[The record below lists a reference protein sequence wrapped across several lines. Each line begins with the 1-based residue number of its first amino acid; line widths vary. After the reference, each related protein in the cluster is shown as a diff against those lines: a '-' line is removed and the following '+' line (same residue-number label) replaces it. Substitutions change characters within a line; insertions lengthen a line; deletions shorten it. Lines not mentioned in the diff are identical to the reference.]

1 MVKVHGFNKLTLLD
15 YPERLA
21 CTIFLGHCNY
31 RCPFCHNAGLV
42 LHPES
47 EPVIPLEEIRS
58 TLMKRRGILDGVCI
72 TGGEPTVNAGLVE
85 FIREIKEMGY
95 LVKLDTNGSN
105 PGMLRELVE
114 EGLLDYVAM
123 DVKNAPEKYGLT
135 AGLEYVDL
143 GAVFE
148 SVDYLKSGV
157 VDYEFR
163 TTVVKEL
170 HKTEDIR
177 MLGKWLHGS
186 RRYFLQAYRDSENVI
201 RCQFR
206 RDMEN
211 TIRPEANQSSENAIN
226 PELNQNSENMTYRS
240 GYDKYTDETCQHS
253 GFSGYSPEQLEQ
265 FRRILLEDIQQVEI
279 RGV

>member
-15 YPERLA
+15 YPGRLA
-21 CTIFLGHCNY
+21 CTIFLGCCNY

-42 LHPES
+42 LHPEK
-47 EPVIPLEEIRS
+47 EPVIPMEEIWS
-58 TLMKRRGILDGVCI
+58 TLRKRRGVLDGVCI
-72 TGGEPTVNAGLVE
+72 TGGEPTVSAGLEE
-85 FIREIKEMGY
+85 FIREIKSMGY
-95 LVKLDTNGSN
+95 QVKLDTNGSN
-105 PGMLRELVE
+105 PKMLRKLVE
-114 EGLLDYVAM
+114 EKLLDYVAM
-123 DVKNAPEKYGLT
+123 DVKNAPAKYDMTVGLKH
-135 AGLEYVDL
+135 VDL

-148 SVDYLKSGV
+148 SVDYLKSDV

-163 TTVVKEL
+163 TTIVKEL

-186 RRYFLQAYRDSENVI
+186 RRYFLQAYRDSENI
-201 RCQFR
+201 ICSRLHHEMQ
-206 RDMEN
+206 D
-211 TIRPEANQSSENAIN
+211 
-226 PELNQNSENMTYRS
+226 QNSS
-240 GYDKYTDETCQHS
+240 GTCQYM

>member
-15 YPERLA
+15 YPGRLA
-21 CTIFLGHCNY
+21 CTIFLGCCNY

-42 LHPES
+42 LHPQE
-47 EPVIPLEEIRS
+47 EPVIPMEEIWS
-58 TLMKRRGILDGVCI
+58 TLRKRRGVLDGVCI
-72 TGGEPTVNAGLVE
+72 TGGEPTVNAGLEE
-85 FIREIKEMGY
+85 FIREIKSMGY
-95 LVKLDTNGSN
+95 QVKLDTNGSN
-105 PGMLRELVE
+105 PRMLRNLVE
-114 EGLLDYVAM
+114 QGLLDYVAM
-123 DVKNAPEKYGLT
+123 DVKNAPAKYDKT
-135 AGLEYVDL
+135 VGLEHVDL

-163 TTVVKEL
+163 TTIVKEL

-177 MLGKWLHGS
+177 MLGKWLQGS

-201 RCQFR
+201 
-206 RDMEN
+206 
-211 TIRPEANQSSENAIN
+211 SSRLYHEMQEKNGGGTC
-226 PELNQNSENMTYRS
+226 P
-240 GYDKYTDETCQHS
+240 YT